1 MKKIG
6 IIRPCKI
13 GDIII
18 SLPIGKY
25 YFDKGYDVYWPIMSK
40 YYQMFNEVAGH
51 YIKFIPTTNSDFFA
65 LNAAKGELVD
75 RKILNTLNLS
85 FNNIGS
91 FDDLNSIGYADSKL
105 TFDQYI
111 YLLAEVPFHYK
122 WNLEIKRNLTEEERV
137 FKQFVENE
145 KYSACHFEVNYNRY
159 GWQKGEQTRNGYFN
173 LCKNK
178 IKNKT
183 IEISEDKKVKSVF
196 YWIKVLENSDQ
207 LFLVDSSL
215 MNLVEALQIKNEK
228 YLLIKA
234 FDHPKGTPVTKSNW
248 IFI

>member
-1 MKKIG
+1 MNKIG

-13 GDIII
+13 GDLII

-40 YYQMFNEVAGH
+40 YYQMFHEVAGH
-51 YIKFIPTTNSDFFA
+51 YINFIPITNSDFFVV
-65 LNAAKGELVD
+65 NSAKQELIN
-75 RKILNTLNLS
+75 KNISNILNLT
-85 FNNIGS
+85 FNVGTFS
-91 FDDLNSIGYADSKL
+91 DENSLGYARTKL

-111 YLLAEVPFHYK
+111 YKLAEVPFEYK
-122 WNLEIKRNLTEEERV
+122 WNLEIKRNLIEEERV
-137 FKQFVENE
+137 FKQFIENE
-145 KYSACHFEVNYNRY
+145 KYSACHFEVDYNKY

-173 LCKNK
+173 ICKNK

-183 IEISEDKKVKSVF
+183 VEINQDKKIKSLF

-207 LFLVDSSL
+207 LFLVDSSP

-234 FDHPKGTPVTKSNW
+234 LDHPKGTPVTKSNW
-248 IFI
+248 III

>member
-1 MKKIG
+1 MSKIG

-13 GDIII
+13 GDLII

-40 YYQMFNEVAGH
+40 YYQMFHEVAGH
-51 YIKFIPTTNSDFFA
+51 YINFIPITNLDFFVV
-65 LNAAKGELVD
+65 NSAKQELIN
-75 RKILNTLNLS
+75 KNISNILNLT
-85 FNNIGS
+85 FNVGTFS
-91 FDDLNSIGYADSKL
+91 DENSLGYARTKL

-111 YLLAEVPFHYK
+111 YKLAEVPFEYK
-122 WNLEIKRNLTEEERV
+122 WNLEIKRNLIEEERV
-137 FKQFVENE
+137 FKQFIENE
-145 KYSACHFEVNYNRY
+145 KYSACHFEVDYNKY

-173 LCKNK
+173 ICKNK

-183 IEISEDKKVKSVF
+183 VEINQDKKIKSLF

-207 LFLVDSSL
+207 LFLVDSSP

-234 FDHPKGTPVTKSNW
+234 LDHPKGTPVTKSNW
-248 IFI
+248 III

>member
-1 MKKIG
+1 MNKIG
-6 IIRPCKI
+6 VIRPCKI
-13 GDIII
+13 GDLII

-25 YFDKGYDVYWPIMSK
+25 YFDKGYEIYWPIMAK
-40 YYQMFNEVAGH
+40 YYQMFHEAAGH
-51 YIKFIPTTNSDFFA
+51 YINFIPITNLDFFVV
-65 LNAAKGELVD
+65 NSAKQELIN
-75 RKILNTLNLS
+75 RKISNILNLT
-85 FNNIGS
+85 FNVGTFSDI
-91 FDDLNSIGYADSKL
+91 NSLGYARTKL

-111 YLLAEVPFHYK
+111 YKLAEVPFEYK
-122 WNLEIKRNLTEEERV
+122 WNLEIKRNLIEEERV

-145 KYSACHFEVNYNRY
+145 KYSACHFEVDYNKY

-173 LCKNK
+173 ICKNK

-183 IEISEDKKVKSVF
+183 VEINQDKKIKSLF

-207 LFLVDSSL
+207 LFLVDSSP

-234 FDHPKGTPVTKSNW
+234 LDHPKGTPVTKSNW
-248 IFI
+248 III

>member
-13 GDIII
+13 GDLII

-51 YIKFIPTTNSDFFA
+51 YIKFIPITNSDFFV
-65 LNAAKGELVD
+65 LNAAKGELAE
-75 RKILNTLNLS
+75 RKILNILNLT
-85 FNNIGS
+85 FNIGTFS
-91 FDDLNSIGYADSKL
+91 DLNSIGYAHSKL

-122 WNLEIKRNLTEEERV
+122 WNLEIKRNLNEEENV
-137 FKQFVENE
+137 FRQFVKDGE
-145 KYSACHFEVNYNRY
+145 YSTCHFEVDYNKYR
-159 GWQKGEQTRNGYFN
+159 WQNGEQTRNGYFN

-178 IKNKT
+178 IKNKI
-183 IEISEDKKVKSVF
+183 IEISEDKKIKSLF

-207 LFLVDSSL
+207 LFLVDSSP

-234 FDHPKGTPVTKSNW
+234 LDHPKGTPVTKSNW
-248 IFI
+248 LFI